1 MTRVGAGSS
10 LALGGRTLRAT
21 GQQIS
26 WKECGITIF
35 PQEAEFPD
43 LPYWVPWIPGRE
55 DALWS

>member
-1 MTRVGAGSS
+1 M
-10 LALGGRTLRAT
+10 LGQEAAWPWEGEHSGQL

-43 LPYWVPWIPGRE
+43 LPDWVPWIPGRE
-55 DALWS
+55 DALWSS